1 MTVRKHLVDKNF
13 LKTSIVY
20 RTTKNKRKMIKEKNI
35 LNLISMIWLFEP
47 VYMIISMPK
56 MCVSHEFWVFEL
68 VYIIINMPKIS
79 IMVDIS

>member
-1 MTVRKHLVDKNF
+1 
-13 LKTSIVY
+13 
-20 RTTKNKRKMIKEKNI
+20 
-35 LNLISMIWLFEP
+35 MIWLFEP